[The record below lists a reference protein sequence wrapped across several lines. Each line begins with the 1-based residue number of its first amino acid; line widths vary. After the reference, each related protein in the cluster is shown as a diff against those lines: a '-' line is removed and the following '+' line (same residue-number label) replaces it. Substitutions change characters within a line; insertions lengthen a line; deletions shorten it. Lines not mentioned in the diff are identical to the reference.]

1 MSSSTINITDV
12 QDRNAQFLS
21 DIQGLQ
27 NIEKNLFNSLEQGL
41 ASNSLTTEQKDKI
54 INKINEISQMRTN
67 LYQTVNNGYSFFNK
81 NLSST
86 RDTMVEQNSAIG
98 IVENELNEAKRRLK
112 VIDQEKNNKL
122 RLVEI
127 NSYYGQQ
134 YSDQTQIMKTV
145 IMICVPILIVSILHN
160 MSFIPDGLYS
170 IIVIAIVVI
179 GAIYLWRQIL
189 FSVSRDNMNYQ
200 EYDWYFNKNT
210 APSID
215 TSSSSSSGDPW
226 SSVGIMCVGQA
237 CCSTGN
243 IYDSTQNMCVPIVG
257 TTTTT
262 TTN

>member
-1 MSSSTINITDV
+1 MSSSTINISDV
-12 QDRNAQFLS
+12 EDRNAQILT

-27 NIEKNLFNSLEQGL
+27 TIEKNLFNNLEQGL
-41 ASNSLTTEQKDKI
+41 ASNSLTTEQKEKI
-54 INKINEISQMRTN
+54 VNKINEISQMRTN
-67 LYQTVNNGYSFFNK
+67 LYQTMNNGYAFFNK

-86 RDTMVEQNSAIG
+86 RDTLVEQNSAIN

-112 VIDQEKNNKL
+112 VIEQEKNNKL

-134 YSDQTQIMKTV
+134 YNDQTQIMKTV
-145 IMICVPILIVSILHN
+145 IMICVPILIFSILHN
-160 MSFIPDGLYS
+160 MSIIPSGLYS
-170 IIVIAIVVI
+170 LLVILVVVV

-189 FSVSRDNMNYQ
+189 FSVSHDNMNYQ
-200 EYDWYFNKNT
+200 EYDWYFNKKT

-215 TSSSSSSGDPW
+215 TTSTGSGDPW
-226 SSVGIMCVGQA
+226 ASAGIVCVGQA

-243 IYDSTQNMCVPIVG
+243 IYDSTQNMCVPIE

-262 TTN
+262 TS